1 MSIAKAQI
9 QALRNGIIQSIGD
22 NGFNIVNAQDLP
34 LLEKTLALYGQAF
47 NTAIGANLQK
57 TGSISSGKLAEPA
70 MPIITKFGNSYVLS
84 VGYEQGSEQDKYFR
98 FVNKGVKGVGG
109 EGARPKQNTG
119 EYSYKTKYPNKK
131 MATNLLLWLRKSA
144 NTSRNEKVTI
154 TKTQRKRKKLS
165 NVVSQADSL
174 KSLAYAMSAA
184 IKRDGLKA
192 TFFFDKAINE
202 VFNKDFIADVAL
214 AIGGDV
220 QIQIK
225 QTINESKNGNN
236 NNK

>member
-1 MSIAKAQI
+1 MSISKAQI
-9 QALRNGIIQSIGD
+9 EAIRAGFLQSIGD
-22 NGFNIVNAQDLP
+22 TGYNKVKPGDLP
-34 LLEKTLALYGQAF
+34 VLEETLALYGQAF

-57 TGSISSGKLAEPA
+57 TGSISSGKLAEPSL
-70 MPIITKFGNSYVLS
+70 PIITKFGNSYILNL
-84 VGYEQGSEQDKYFR
+84 GYEQGSEASKYYD

-109 EGARPKQNTG
+109 KNARPKQNTG
-119 EYSYKTKYPNKK
+119 EYSYKTPYANKK

-144 NTSRNEKVTI
+144 NATRNEKVTI

-165 NVVSQADSL
+165 NVVGKTDSL
-174 KSLAYAMSAA
+174 KTLAYAMATA

-192 TFFFDKAINE
+192 NFFFDKAVKE
-202 VFNKDFIADVAL
+202 VFNKEFLQNIAV
-214 AIGGDV
+214 AIGGDA

>member
-1 MSIAKAQI
+1 VSIAKAQI
-9 QALRNGIIQSIGD
+9 EALRNGLIQSFGD
-22 NGFNIVNAQDLP
+22 TGFNKVNPKDLP
-34 LLEKTLALYGQAF
+34 LLERTLALYGQAF

-70 MPIITKFGNSYVLS
+70 MPIITKFGTSYILS
-84 VGYEQGSEQDKYFR
+84 VGYEPGSEQDKYFR

-119 EYSYKTKYPNKK
+119 EYSYKTKYANKK

-144 NTSRNEKVTI
+144 NASRNEKVTI
-154 TKTQRKRKKLS
+154 TKTQRKRKKLA

-174 KSLAYAMSAA
+174 KSLAYAMSGA
-184 IKRDGLKA
+184 IKRDGLRA
-192 TFFFDKAINE
+192 TFFFDKAIKE

-225 QTINESKNGNN
+225 QTINEVKNGNN
-236 NNK
+236 SNK

>member
-9 QALRNGIIQSIGD
+9 QALRAGFIQSIGD
-22 NGFNIVNAQDLP
+22 TGFGIVNAQDLP

-57 TGSISSGKLAEPA
+57 SGSISSGKLAEPA

-144 NTSRNEKVTI
+144 NASRNEKVTI

-192 TFFFDKAINE
+192 TFFFDKAIKE

>member
-1 MSIAKAQI
+1 VSIAKAQI

-174 KSLAYAMSAA
+174 KLLAYAMSAA

-202 VFNKDFIADVAL
+202 VFNKDFIADVSL

>member
-9 QALRNGIIQSIGD
+9 QALRAGFIQSIGD
-22 NGFNIVNAQDLP
+22 TGFNIVNAKDLP

-57 TGSISSGKLAEPA
+57 SGSISSGKLAEPA

>member
-22 NGFNIVNAQDLP
+22 NGFNIVNSQDLP

-214 AIGGDV
+214 AIGGDF

>member
-9 QALRNGIIQSIGD
+9 QALRSGIIQSIGD
-22 NGFNIVNAQDLP
+22 TGFNIVKAQDLP
-34 LLEKTLALYGQAF
+34 LLEKTLAIYGQAF

-70 MPIITKFGNSYVLS
+70 QPIITKFGTSYVLS
-84 VGYEQGSEQDKYFR
+84 VGYEPGSEQDKYFR

-109 EGARPKQNTG
+109 EGARPKKNSG

-144 NTSRNEKVTI
+144 NASRNEKVTI

-165 NVVSQADSL
+165 NVVSQANSL
-174 KSLAYAMSAA
+174 KSLAYAISGA
-184 IKRDGLKA
+184 IKRDGLRA
-192 TFFFDKAINE
+192 TYFFDKAVNE
-202 VFNKDFIADVAL
+202 TFNKDFIADIAL
-214 AIGGDV
+214 ALGGDV

-225 QTINESKNGNN
+225 QTINENGNN

>member
-1 MSIAKAQI
+1 MGIAKAQI
-9 QALRNGIIQSIGD
+9 EALRAGFIQSIGD
-22 NGFNIVNAQDLP
+22 TGFGKVNAKDLP
-34 LLEKTLALYGQAF
+34 LLEQTLALYGQAF

-57 TGSISSGKLAEPA
+57 SGSISSGKLAEPA
-70 MPIITKFGNSYVLS
+70 MPIITKFGTSYVLS
-84 VGYEQGSEQDKYFR
+84 VGYEPGSEQDKYFR

-144 NTSRNEKVTI
+144 NASRNEKVTI

-192 TFFFDKAINE
+192 TFFFDKAIKE

>member
-9 QALRNGIIQSIGD
+9 QALRAGFIQSIGD
-22 NGFNIVNAQDLP
+22 TGFNIVNAQDLP

>member
-1 MSIAKAQI
+1 MNIAKAQI
-9 QALRNGIIQSIGD
+9 QALRAGFIQSIGD
-22 NGFNIVNAQDLP
+22 TGFNIVNAQDLP

-57 TGSISSGKLAEPA
+57 SGSISSGKLAEPA

-84 VGYEQGSEQDKYFR
+84 VGYEPGSEQDKYFR
-98 FVNKGVKGVGG
+98 FVNKGVAGVGG
-109 EGARPKQNTG
+109 VGARPKQNTG

-144 NTSRNEKVTI
+144 NASRNEKVTI

-174 KSLAYAMSAA
+174 KSLSYAMSAA

-192 TFFFDKAINE
+192 TYFFDKAIKE

>member
-9 QALRNGIIQSIGD
+9 EALRNGIIQSLGD
-22 NGFNIVNAQDLP
+22 TGFNKVNAQDLP

-70 MPIITKFGNSYVLS
+70 MPIITKFGTSYVLS
-84 VGYEQGSEQDKYFR
+84 VGYEKGSEQDKYFR

-119 EYSYKTKYPNKK
+119 EYSFKTKYPNKK

-144 NTSRNEKVTI
+144 NASRNEKVTI

-165 NVVSQADSL
+165 NVVSQVDSL
-174 KSLAYAMSAA
+174 KSLAYAMSGA

-192 TFFFDKAINE
+192 TYFFDKAIKE

-225 QTINESKNGNN
+225 QTVNESKNGNN

>member
-22 NGFNIVNAQDLP
+22 NGFNIVNSQDLP

-220 QIQIK
+220 QIQPNIFPPC
-225 QTINESKNGNN
+225 
-236 NNK
+236 

>member
-1 MSIAKAQI
+1 VSIAKAQI
-9 QALRNGIIQSIGD
+9 EALRNGLIQSLGD
-22 NGFNIVNAQDLP
+22 TGFNKVNPQDLP
-34 LLEKTLALYGQAF
+34 LLERTLALYGQAF

-70 MPIITKFGNSYVLS
+70 MPIITKFGTSYVLS
-84 VGYEQGSEQDKYFR
+84 VGYEKGSEQEKYYDL
-98 FVNKGVKGVGG
+98 VNKGVRGVGG
-109 EGARPKQNTG
+109 KNAKPKQNTG
-119 EYSYKTKYPNKK
+119 DYSYKTPYANKK
-131 MATNLLLWLRKSA
+131 MATNILLWLRKSA
-144 NTSRNEKVTI
+144 NASRNEKVTI

-174 KSLAYAMSAA
+174 KSLAYAISTG
-184 IKRDGLKA
+184 IKRDGLRA
-192 TFFFDKAINE
+192 TFFFDKAISD

-225 QTINESKNGNN
+225 QTINEVKNGNN

>member
-9 QALRNGIIQSIGD
+9 EALRSGIIQSLGD
-22 NGFNIVNAQDLP
+22 TGFNKVNAQDLP

-70 MPIITKFGNSYVLS
+70 MPIITKFGTSYVLS
-84 VGYEQGSEQDKYFR
+84 VGYEKGSEQDKYFR

-144 NTSRNEKVTI
+144 NASRNEKVTI

-174 KSLAYAMSAA
+174 KSLAYAMSGA

-192 TFFFDKAINE
+192 TYFFDKAIKE

>member
-9 QALRNGIIQSIGD
+9 EALRNGLIQSLGD
-22 NGFNIVNAQDLP
+22 TGFNKVNPQDLP
-34 LLEKTLALYGQAF
+34 LLERTLALYGQAF

-57 TGSISSGKLAEPA
+57 SGSISSGKLAEPS
-70 MPIITKFGNSYVLS
+70 MPIITKFGTSYVLS

-98 FVNKGVKGVGG
+98 FVNKGVQGVGG
-109 EGARPKQNTG
+109 KNARPKKNTG
-119 EYSYKTKYPNKK
+119 EYSYKTPYANKK
-131 MATNLLLWLRKSA
+131 MATNILLWLRKSA
-144 NTSRNEKVTI
+144 NASRNEKVTI
-154 TKTQRKRKKLS
+154 TKVQRKRKKLA
-165 NVVSQADSL
+165 NVVSKADSL
-174 KSLAYAMSAA
+174 KSLAYAISTG
-184 IKRDGLKA
+184 IKRDGLRA
-192 TFFFDKAINE
+192 TFFFDKAISD

-225 QTINESKNGNN
+225 QTINEVKNGNN

>member
-1 MSIAKAQI
+1 VSIAKAQI
-9 QALRNGIIQSIGD
+9 QALRAGFIQSIGD
-22 NGFNIVNAQDLP
+22 TGFGIVNAKDLP

-57 TGSISSGKLAEPA
+57 SGSISSGKLAEPA

-192 TFFFDKAINE
+192 TFFFDKAIKE

>member
-1 MSIAKAQI
+1 MSISKAQI
-9 QALRNGIIQSIGD
+9 EALRQNFIQSIGD
-22 NGFNIVNAQDLP
+22 TGFNIVNAKDLP

-57 TGSISSGKLAEPA
+57 SGSISSGKLAEPA

-225 QTINESKNGNN
+225 QTVNEIKNGNN

>member
-1 MSIAKAQI
+1 VSIAKAQI

-174 KSLAYAMSAA
+174 KLLAYAMSAA

>member
-1 MSIAKAQI
+1 VGIAKAQI
-9 QALRNGIIQSIGD
+9 EALRAGFIQSIGD
-22 NGFNIVNAQDLP
+22 TGFGKVNAKDLP
-34 LLEKTLALYGQAF
+34 LLEQTLALYGQAF

-57 TGSISSGKLAEPA
+57 SGSISSGKLAEPA
-70 MPIITKFGNSYVLS
+70 MPIITKFGTSYVLS
-84 VGYEQGSEQDKYFR
+84 VGYEPGSEQDKYFR

-144 NTSRNEKVTI
+144 NASRNEKVTI

-165 NVVSQADSL
+165 NVVSQSDSL

-192 TFFFDKAINE
+192 TFFFDKAIRE

>member
-1 MSIAKAQI
+1 VSIAKAQI

-22 NGFNIVNAQDLP
+22 NGFNIVNSQDLP

>member
-1 MSIAKAQI
+1 VSIAKAQI
-9 QALRNGIIQSIGD
+9 EALRNGLIQSLGD
-22 NGFNIVNAQDLP
+22 TGFNKVNPQDLP
-34 LLEKTLALYGQAF
+34 LLERTLALYGQAF

-70 MPIITKFGNSYVLS
+70 MPIITKFGTSYVLS
-84 VGYEQGSEQDKYFR
+84 VGYEQGSEQDKYYD
-98 FVNKGVKGVGG
+98 FVNKGVRGVGG
-109 EGARPKQNTG
+109 KNARPKNNTG
-119 EYSYKTKYPNKK
+119 DYSFKTPYANKK
-131 MATNLLLWLRKSA
+131 MATNILLWLRKSA
-144 NTSRNEKVTI
+144 NASRNEKVTI

-165 NVVSQADSL
+165 NVVSKADSL
-174 KSLAYAMSAA
+174 KTLAYAISTG
-184 IKRDGLKA
+184 IKRDGLRA
-192 TFFFDKAINE
+192 TFFFDKAIKE

-225 QTINESKNGNN
+225 QTINEVKNGNN

>member
-1 MSIAKAQI
+1 VSIAKAQI
-9 QALRNGIIQSIGD
+9 EALRNGLIQSLGD
-22 NGFNIVNAQDLP
+22 TGFNKVNPQDLP
-34 LLEKTLALYGQAF
+34 LLERTLALYGQAF

-70 MPIITKFGNSYVLS
+70 MPIITKFGTSYVLS

-98 FVNKGVKGVGG
+98 FVNKGVQGVGG
-109 EGARPKQNTG
+109 KNAKPKKNTG
-119 EYSYKTKYPNKK
+119 EYSFKTPYANKK
-131 MATNLLLWLRKSA
+131 MATNILLWLRKSA
-144 NTSRNEKVTI
+144 NASRNEKVTI
-154 TKTQRKRKKLS
+154 TKVQRKRKKLA
-165 NVVSQADSL
+165 NVVSKADSL
-174 KSLAYAMSAA
+174 KSLAYAISTG
-184 IKRDGLKA
+184 IKRDGLRA
-192 TFFFDKAINE
+192 TFFFDKAISD

-225 QTINESKNGNN
+225 QTINEVKNGNN

>member
-9 QALRNGIIQSIGD
+9 QALRAGFIQSIGD
-22 NGFNIVNAQDLP
+22 TGFNIVNAKDLP

-57 TGSISSGKLAEPA
+57 SGSISSGKLAEPA
-70 MPIITKFGNSYVLS
+70 IPIITKFGNSYVLS

>member
-1 MSIAKAQI
+1 MGIAKAQI
-9 QALRNGIIQSIGD
+9 EALRNGIIQSLGD
-22 NGFNIVNAQDLP
+22 TGFNKVNAQDLP

-70 MPIITKFGNSYVLS
+70 MPIITKFGTSYVLS
-84 VGYEQGSEQDKYFR
+84 VGYEKGSEQDKYFR

-144 NTSRNEKVTI
+144 NASRNEKVTI

-165 NVVSQADSL
+165 NVVSQVDSL
-174 KSLAYAMSAA
+174 KSLAYAMSGA

-192 TFFFDKAINE
+192 TYFFDKAIKE

>member
-1 MSIAKAQI
+1 VSIAKAQI
-9 QALRNGIIQSIGD
+9 EALRNGLIQSLGD
-22 NGFNIVNAQDLP
+22 TGFNKVNPKDLP
-34 LLEKTLALYGQAF
+34 LLERTLALYGQAF

-70 MPIITKFGNSYVLS
+70 MPIITKFGTSYVLS
-84 VGYEQGSEQDKYFR
+84 VGYEPGSEQDKYFR

-109 EGARPKQNTG
+109 IGAKPKQNTG
-119 EYSYKTKYPNKK
+119 EYSYKTKYANKK

-144 NTSRNEKVTI
+144 NVSRNEKVTI
-154 TKTQRKRKKLS
+154 TKTQRKRKKLG
-165 NVVSQADSL
+165 NVVSQANSL

-184 IKRDGLKA
+184 IKRDGLRA
-192 TFFFDKAINE
+192 TFFFDKAIKE

-225 QTINESKNGNN
+225 QTINEVKNGNN
-236 NNK
+236 SNK

>member
-1 MSIAKAQI
+1 VSIAKAQI
-9 QALRNGIIQSIGD
+9 QALRAGFIQSIGD
-22 NGFNIVNAQDLP
+22 TGFNIVNAKDLP

-57 TGSISSGKLAEPA
+57 SGSISSGKLAEPA
-70 MPIITKFGNSYVLS
+70 IPIITKFGNSYVLS

>member
-9 QALRNGIIQSIGD
+9 QALRAGFIQSIGD
-22 NGFNIVNAQDLP
+22 TGFGIVNAKDLP

-57 TGSISSGKLAEPA
+57 SGSISSGKLAEPA

-192 TFFFDKAINE
+192 TFFFDKAIKE

>member
-1 MSIAKAQI
+1 VSIAKAQI

-202 VFNKDFIADVAL
+202 VFNKDFIADVSL

>member
-1 MSIAKAQI
+1 VSIAKAQI
-9 QALRNGIIQSIGD
+9 EALRAEFIQRLGD
-22 NGFNIVNAQDLP
+22 NNFGIYNPQNLP
-34 LLEKTLALYGQAF
+34 ILEKTLAIYGQAF

-84 VGYEQGSEQDKYFR
+84 VGYENGSEQDKYFR

-109 EGARPKQNTG
+109 EGARPKQNSG
-119 EYSYKTKYPNKK
+119 DYSYKTKYPNKK

-144 NTSRNEKVTI
+144 NASRNEKVTI

-165 NVVSQADSL
+165 NVVSQADKL
-174 KSLAYAMSAA
+174 KSLAYAMSGA
-184 IKRDGLKA
+184 IKRDGLRA
-192 TFFFDKAINE
+192 TYFFDKAVKE
-202 VFNKDFIADVAL
+202 TFNKDFIADIAL
-214 AIGGDV
+214 ALGGDV

>member
-9 QALRNGIIQSIGD
+9 QALRAGFIQSIGD
-22 NGFNIVNAQDLP
+22 TGFGIVNAEDLP
-34 LLEKTLALYGQAF
+34 ILEKTLALYGQAF

-57 TGSISSGKLAEPA
+57 SGSISSGKLAEPA

-144 NTSRNEKVTI
+144 NASRNEKVTI

-192 TFFFDKAINE
+192 TFFFDKAIKE
-202 VFNKDFIADVAL
+202 VFNKDFIADIAL

>member
-1 MSIAKAQI
+1 VGIAKAQI
-9 QALRNGIIQSIGD
+9 EALRAGFIQSIGD
-22 NGFNIVNAQDLP
+22 TGFGKVNAKDLP
-34 LLEKTLALYGQAF
+34 LLEQTLALYGQAF

-57 TGSISSGKLAEPA
+57 SGSISSGKLAEPA
-70 MPIITKFGNSYVLS
+70 MPIITKFGTSYVLS
-84 VGYEQGSEQDKYFR
+84 VGYEPGSEQDKYFR

-144 NTSRNEKVTI
+144 NASRNEKVTI

-192 TFFFDKAINE
+192 TFFFDKAIRE

>member
-1 MSIAKAQI
+1 
-9 QALRNGIIQSIGD
+9 LGD
-22 NGFNIVNAQDLP
+22 TGFNKVNPKDLP
-34 LLEKTLALYGQAF
+34 LLERTLALYGQAF

-57 TGSISSGKLAEPA
+57 TGSISSGKLAEPS
-70 MPIITKFGNSYVLS
+70 MPIITKFGTSYILS
-84 VGYEQGSEQDKYFR
+84 VGYEPGSEQDKYFR

-119 EYSYKTKYPNKK
+119 EYSYKTKYANKK

-144 NTSRNEKVTI
+144 NASRNEKVTI
-154 TKTQRKRKKLS
+154 TKTQRKRKKLA

-174 KSLAYAMSAA
+174 KSLAYAMSGA
-184 IKRDGLKA
+184 IKRDGLRA
-192 TFFFDKAINE
+192 TFFFDKAIKE

-225 QTINESKNGNN
+225 QTINEVKNGNN
-236 NNK
+236 SNK